1 MEEKVKEV
9 LDDLRPFLMND
20 GGNVEL
26 IKIED
31 GIVYVHM
38 LGACAGCTML
48 DETLKEGVEMILVE
62 EVPGVL
68 EVRAV

>member
-1 MEEKVKEV
+1 
-9 LDDLRPFLMND
+9 
-20 GGNVEL
+20 
-26 IKIED
+26 
-31 GIVYVHM
+31 M

-48 DETLKEGVEMILVE
+48 DETLKEGVELILME